1 VSPPLPPDPNA
12 FPVRVMVAPVWNT
25 VELRVGPAST
35 VREMKR
41 AALRAVKVDPDGAEF
56 AVKFRGALVLD
67 EGTTMTALGAGA
79 NVPFIILHARRQ
91 PVR

>member
-1 VSPPLPPDPNA
+1 MSPDPDA
-12 FPVRVMVAPVWNT
+12 FSVRVMVAPVWNT

-41 AALRAVKVDPDGAEF
+41 AALRAAKVDPDAEEF
-56 AVKFRGALVLD
+56 EVKFRGALVLD
-67 EGTTMTALGAGA
+67 EGTTMTGLGAAA
-79 NVPFIILHARRQ
+79 NVPFIILHTRRQ